1 LDILE
6 SLAKSASP
14 WSGPPIIHL
23 SLVKWASYL
32 VRRPLFQATL
42 LIQFEPSQVRLKVKL
57 RGETLNEKNISIKD
71 RFDLRA
77 AAMNCFID
85 DPHLETYIQPFLDK
99 IRKSLHTWYGTSLP
113 VTSDPFK
120 TANVLAALQ
129 AAPVP
134 LPVLPPS
141 AFQAAPVLLPAL
153 PPSAFQ
159 AAPVPLPI
167 PTAALSAPEA
177 KQGTKR

>member
-1 LDILE
+1 MVRSPDYSPPPCQMGILPCKAP
-6 SLAKSASP
+6 SV
-14 WSGPPIIHL
+14 SGHPINSI
-23 SLVKWASYL
+23 
-32 VRRPLFQATL
+32 RTP
-42 LIQFEPSQVRLKVKL
+42 QVRLKVKL
-57 RGETLNEKNISIKD
+57 RGEKLNEKNISIKD

-120 TANVLAALQ
+120 TPNVLAALQ

-134 LPVLPPS
+134 LPAFPPS
-141 AFQAAPVLLPAL
+141 AFQAAPVLLSAL